1 MEREDNRVPCFQ
13 TDERLE
19 DGCRSWVRDRSKTS
33 DNTDRLRNFYDT
45 CNVIILDDADSFQM
59 AHVVHDILAC
69 EEVLCSLV
77 LKNTALRFLDGKLR
91 KRTVM
96 IESSNARLSYYVV
109 DFFLV
114 KIGILFQRLLRL
126 SNKLIDFFLWF

>member
-1 MEREDNRVPCFQ
+1 
-13 TDERLE
+13 
-19 DGCRSWVRDRSKTS
+19 
-33 DNTDRLRNFYDT
+33 
-45 CNVIILDDADSFQM
+45 
-59 AHVVHDILAC
+59 
-69 EEVLCSLV
+69 
-77 LKNTALRFLDGKLR
+77 
-91 KRTVM
+91 M